1 MTAGQRR
8 AWWALLLLLPVPSLG
23 TAASMWWWPGTTLG
37 IGLFVAAK
45 LWVVVLP
52 LIWIVFVHKST
63 LSWSA
68 PRKGGFRIAII
79 LGMATALAI
88 FAVYGVVIGRG
99 WIDPTEVAARAAQT
113 GLNHRGVYLAG
124 AIYWITLNSLME
136 EYVWRWF
143 CFRQCEVLFGGAG
156 GVLASALGFTLHHVI
171 ALAGQ
176 FPWTL
181 TILGSFGVFCGG
193 AMWSWLYLRYRSIWP
208 CYVSHAIVDLPIFI
222 LGYHLIFRAG
232 GPG

>member
-8 AWWALLLLLPVPSLG
+8 AWWALLLLVPVPSLG
-23 TAASMWWWPGTTLG
+23 TAASMWWWPGTTVG
-37 IGLFVAAK
+37 IGLFVTAK

-52 LIWIVFVHKST
+52 LIWIVFVDKST
-63 LSWSA
+63 LRWSA

-113 GLNHRGVYLAG
+113 GLDHRGVYLAG

-143 CFRQCEVLFGGAG
+143 CFRQCEVLFGGAA

-181 TILGSFGVFCGG
+181 TILGSLGVFCGG

-222 LGYHLIFRAG
+222 LGYHLIFRVG